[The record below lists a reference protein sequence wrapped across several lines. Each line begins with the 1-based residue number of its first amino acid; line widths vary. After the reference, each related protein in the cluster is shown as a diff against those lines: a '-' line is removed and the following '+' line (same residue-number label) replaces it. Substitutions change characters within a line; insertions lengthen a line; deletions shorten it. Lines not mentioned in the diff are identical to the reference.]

1 LSGVVHAAGIV
12 DDGLVTSLTAE
23 RLEAVMRPKVDA
35 AWHLHELTRHLDLDS
50 FVLFSSIAGVWGNP
64 GQANYA
70 AGNTFLDALAAHR
83 RQQGLPATSL
93 VWGPWE
99 YGMTTKLD
107 RADWQRMSR
116 QGLKPLSAADGL
128 TMLDAAA
135 HAASPL
141 VVTAQLDLA
150 ALQRS
155 GEVPPFLSG
164 LVRTSR
170 AGAPARRAVG
180 GAGADG
186 RNALAARLAALGSAE
201 QAETVLE
208 LVAAQAA
215 LTLGMAGPESIEAG
229 RTFKDSGFDSLT
241 SVELRNRLNTVTGL
255 RLPATAVFDYPTP
268 SALAGFVAREVVG
281 GTDAVSAGV
290 ALPVVAGGVPVD
302 EDRLVIVGMGCRF
315 PGGVSSANEFWE
327 LLESRGDAIGP
338 FPADRGWPADVHDTD
353 PEAVGKS
360 LAGEGG
366 FLYDAGEFDAG
377 FFGISPRE
385 AVAMDPQQR

>member
-1 LSGVVHAAGIV
+1 MARHLAGSGRVERLVLVSRRGMDAAGMVGLVGDLERLGVEVTVAACDVADRDQLAGVLKGVPLTGVVHAAGIV
-12 DDGLVTSLTAE
+12 DDGLATSLTAE

-35 AWHLHELTRHLDLDS
+35 AWHLHELTRHLDLDT

-83 RQQGLPATSL
+83 RQQGLPAVSL

-201 QAETVLE
+201 QTETVLE

-215 LTLGMAGPESIEAG
+215 LTLGMAGPESIEVG
-229 RTFKDSGFDSLT
+229 RTFKDTGFDSLT

-255 RLPATAVFDYPTP
+255 RLPATAVFDYPT
-268 SALAGFVAREVVG
+268 
-281 GTDAVSAGV
+281 
-290 ALPVVAGGVPVD
+290 
-302 EDRLVIVGMGCRF
+302 
-315 PGGVSSANEFWE
+315 
-327 LLESRGDAIGP
+327 
-338 FPADRGWPADVHDTD
+338 
-353 PEAVGKS
+353 
-360 LAGEGG
+360 
-366 FLYDAGEFDAG
+366 
-377 FFGISPRE
+377 
-385 AVAMDPQQR
+385 